1 MRRPSEP
8 TAPDP
13 LPKYIAKVLPKQDC
27 ETLEEFIEY
36 AKALI
41 DYRHQLDEQPIQEED
56 LSGDVEVLEESS
68 KGAVYKLRVCQR
80 WRPENT
86 F

>member
-1 MRRPSEP
+1 MLENSS
-8 TAPDP
+8 TSC
-13 LPKYIAKVLPKQDC
+13 LPVANTVASNRFP
-27 ETLEEFIEY
+27 FIEY
-36 AKALI
+36 AEALI

-68 KGAVYKLRVCQR
+68 KGAVYKLRVCHR